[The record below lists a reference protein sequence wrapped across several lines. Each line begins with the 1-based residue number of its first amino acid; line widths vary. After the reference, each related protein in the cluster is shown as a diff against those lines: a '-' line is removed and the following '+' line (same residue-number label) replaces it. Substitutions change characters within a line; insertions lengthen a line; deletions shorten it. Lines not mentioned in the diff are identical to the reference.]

1 MQRKAISEEK
11 LKELSSDDLLQA
23 LDTNAQ
29 TGLTADEARKR
40 LQEYGPNSLA
50 SKSISPIYKFL
61 SYFWG
66 PIPWMI
72 EIAAL
77 LSVLV
82 RHWEEFVIIM
92 VLLIFNAVIGFWE
105 EHKAENALAALKKGL
120 ALNARVLRGGEW
132 KNIPAAELVPG
143 DVIRIRLGDIIPAD
157 VKLFEGEYVNIDQSA
172 LTGESL
178 PVSKKTG
185 EIGYSGS
192 VVKKGEMISVVAN
205 TGENTFFGRTAKLVA
220 SAGSSSH
227 FQKAVMRIGDFLI
240 FMALFL
246 SFILISVELHRGED
260 ALELIQFV
268 LILVIASIPVAMP
281 AVLSVTM
288 ALGAL
293 LLSKKKAIVSR
304 LQAIEELAGVDILC
318 TDKTGTLT
326 KNILT
331 LDRPYLFASNND
343 EECILAGSLASKE
356 EDNDPIDLAI
366 INSLK
371 DKNVLSNYEQKHF
384 VPFDPIS
391 KRTESTIV
399 DNTGKERKYSKGAPQ
414 VIVQLCSLDTENK
427 EKVDQVVNDYASKGY
442 RTLGVA
448 ATNEQGNWVFLGILP
463 LFDPPRDDSKQ
474 TIADA
479 IDLGISVKMV
489 TGDNTAIAR
498 EMSRKLNMGTN
509 IRSVTGIFPEGANFD
524 HYTTQIA
531 DQVESAEGFAEV
543 YPEHKYG
550 IVKALQE
557 KDHIVM
563 MTGDG
568 VNDAPALKQADAGIA
583 VSGATDAAR
592 AAAALILTAPGLSV
606 IISAIKEARC
616 IFMRMLSY
624 TIYRI
629 AMTFDIMLFVV
640 LTMLLFPIV
649 GGESYQPLTPF
660 MIVLLALLDDIP
672 IMTIAYDNTVIS
684 SKPVRWQMGWVLSI
698 STVFGI
704 MAVIQTFGLFLLGIH
719 WINTPE
725 WQNWIQIDP
734 EHLQTIIFLQLVVG
748 GHLLLFLTRSRKP
761 FFYKPFPSKILFSAI
776 VGTQILA
783 MFICAYG
790 WFVPSIPWMLIG
802 LVWAYNLIWMII
814 QDIIKLIAYKII
826 DLKAAHHLKYFDL
839 THRELHPFQS
849 QANSKREV

>member
-1 MQRKAISEEK
+1 MQIKAISEEK
-11 LKELSSDDLLQA
+11 LKELSPEEIIQA
-23 LDTNAQ
+23 LGSHQQ
-29 TGLTADEARKR
+29 TGLTEEEAIKR
-40 LQEYGPNSLA
+40 LKNYGPNALE
-50 SKSISPIYKFL
+50 SKSVSPLYKFL

-72 EIAAL
+72 EVAAI
-77 LSVLV
+77 LSALV
-82 RHWEEFVIIM
+82 RHWEEFVIII
-92 VLLIFNAVIGFWE
+92 VLLLFNAVIGFWE

-120 ALNARVLRGGEW
+120 ALQARVLRGGEW
-132 KNIPAAELVPG
+132 KVIPAAGLVPG
-143 DVIRIRLGDIIPAD
+143 DIIRIRLGDIIPAD
-157 VKLFEGEYVNIDQSA
+157 VKLCEGEYVNIDQSA

-178 PVSKKTG
+178 PVSKKSG

-192 VVKKGEMISVVAN
+192 VVKKGEMIAVVAN
-205 TGENTFFGRTAKLVA
+205 TGEHTFFGRTAKLVA

-227 FQKAVMRIGDFLI
+227 FQKAVMRIGNFLI
-240 FMALFL
+240 FMALVL
-246 SFILISVELHRGED
+246 SFILIWVELHRGEH

-331 LDRPYLFASNND
+331 LDKPCLFNSTSD
-343 EECILAGSLASKE
+343 DECILAGALASKE

-371 DKNVLSNYEQKHF
+371 DKSVLSSYKRTHF
-384 VPFDPIS
+384 VPFDPVS
-391 KRTESTIV
+391 KRTESTMV
-399 DNTGKERKYSKGAPQ
+399 DKSGTERNYSKGAPQ
-414 VIVQLCSLDTENK
+414 VIVGLCGLDEDK
-427 EKVDQVVNDYASKGY
+427 KKQADQVVNDYASKGY

-448 ATNEQGNWVFLGILP
+448 ATNDQGNWVFLGILP

-498 EMSRKLNMGTN
+498 EMSRKLNLGTK
-509 IRSVTGIFPEGANFD
+509 ICSASGLFTEGGKFD
-524 HYTTQIA
+524 HYTSQVTE
-531 DQVESAEGFAEV
+531 QVERAEGFAEV

-568 VNDAPALKQADAGIA
+568 VNDSPALKQADAGIA

-592 AAAALILTAPGLSV
+592 AAADLILTAPGLSV
-606 IISAIKEARC
+606 IIQAIKEARC

-640 LTMLLFPIV
+640 LTMLLFPVV
-649 GGESYQPLTPF
+649 GGESYQPLTAF

-672 IMTIAYDNTVIS
+672 IMTIAYDNTVIPP
-684 SKPVRWQMGWVLSI
+684 KPVRWEMGWILSI
-698 STVFGI
+698 STVFGV
-704 MAVIQTFGLFLLGIH
+704 MAVIQTFGLFILGIH
-719 WINTPE
+719 WMNSPE
-725 WQNWIQIDP
+725 WQSLIKIDP
-734 EHLQTIIFLQLVVG
+734 SHLQTIIFLQLVVG
-748 GHLLLFLTRSRKP
+748 GHLLLFLTRSREP
-761 FFYKPFPSKILFSAI
+761 FFCKPYPSKALFGAI
-776 VGTQILA
+776 IGTQILA
-783 MFICAYG
+783 VFICAYG
-790 WFVPSIPWMLIG
+790 WFVPSIPWELIG
-802 LVWAYNLIWMII
+802 LVWAYNLVWMFV
-814 QDIIKLIAYKII
+814 QDVIKLITYRLI
-826 DLKAAHHLKYFDL
+826 DFKASHHIKFFNLVQ
-839 THRELHPFQS
+839 RPLHSYQS
-849 QANSKREV
+849 RTSSHT